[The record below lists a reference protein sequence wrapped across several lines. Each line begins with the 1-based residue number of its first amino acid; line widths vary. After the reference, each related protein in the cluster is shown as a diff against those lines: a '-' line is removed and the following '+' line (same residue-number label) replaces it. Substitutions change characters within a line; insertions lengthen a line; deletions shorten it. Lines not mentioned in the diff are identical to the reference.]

1 MLVVRPS
8 YHLGYSPFE
17 RNTLAGTFDGGV
29 IDDLGAREIRALPRL
44 ERAVREVHALVGN
57 AELDGMH
64 LVF

>member
-1 MLVVRPS
+1 
-8 YHLGYSPFE
+8 
-17 RNTLAGTFDGGV
+17 V